1 MDCPLAISG
10 ENAMRRLGFSAA
22 LLGLLGLSAALAA
35 PPGLERLDNWA
46 AAIRPNASE
55 IKWEK
60 IPWIV
65 DLPTAMKLASQEKRP
80 ILVWASGD
88 APLERC

>member
-1 MDCPLAISG
+1 MQ
-10 ENAMRRLGFSAA
+10 RLGFSAA
-22 LLGLLGLSAALAA
+22 LLGLLGLGSALAA
-35 PPGLERLDNWA
+35 PPGLDRLDNWA
-46 AAIRPNASE
+46 AAIRPKPSE

-65 DLPTAMKLASQEKRP
+65 DLQKATSLASRQKRP

>member
-1 MDCPLAISG
+1 
-10 ENAMRRLGFSAA
+10 MRRLGISAA
-22 LLGLLGLSAALAA
+22 LLGLLGLTTVPAAS
-35 PPGLERLDNWA
+35 PGLDRLDNWA
-46 AAIRPNASE
+46 AAIRPKASE

-65 DLPTAMKLASQEKRP
+65 DLQRAVTLASREKRP

>member
-1 MDCPLAISG
+1 
-10 ENAMRRLGFSAA
+10 MRPLGFSAA
-22 LLGLLGLSAALAA
+22 FLGFLALSTASAV
-35 PPGLERLDNWA
+35 PPGQERLDNWA
-46 AAIRPNASE
+46 AAIRPKASE

-60 IPWIV
+60 IPWV
-65 DLPTAMKLASQEKRP
+65 TDLSKAIKLAAKEKRP